1 LLSPAGSLAFL
12 FYPGQEAAH
21 SFSLPPHVAEKLL
34 GIQVGG
40 LRSEKRFQS
49 PTKIRAAPW
58 AEAIAFGRYPV
69 VADRVQQIGGSLSG
83 VGRRAGRGGLR
94 VNATIPSRTAKGM
107 MNAEDHY
114 YNGVDLFGEGKLEEA
129 VAEYARAIEMNPRLS
144 DALHGMAQARYAM
157 EQFDAAIAAA
167 ERILEIDPD
176 DVLAWT
182 TISRAYQK
190 KGMVPEA
197 EAAGSKAK
205 ILGWKQMLKDQK
217 TSGTS

>member
-1 LLSPAGSLAFL
+1 
-12 FYPGQEAAH
+12 
-21 SFSLPPHVAEKLL
+21 
-34 GIQVGG
+34 
-40 LRSEKRFQS
+40 
-49 PTKIRAAPW
+49 
-58 AEAIAFGRYPV
+58 
-69 VADRVQQIGGSLSG
+69 
-83 VGRRAGRGGLR
+83 
-94 VNATIPSRTAKGM
+94 

-129 VAEYARAIEMNPRLS
+129 VAEYARAIEMDPGLS

-157 EQFDAAIAAA
+157 EQFDAAIEAAQ
-167 ERILEIDPD
+167 RILLLDPD

-205 ILGWKQMLKDQK
+205 ILGWKQTLKDQK
-217 TSGTS
+217 TPGTT